1 MARER
6 MTSTEI
12 WLRLIDIGEL
22 YGERMVLLA
31 QRLQQESHIDTA
43 MLLTLGLTQKQTEN
57 SLPVHHTL
65 SKAACAG
72 LTNQIII

>member
-1 MARER
+1 

-31 QRLQQESHIDTA
+31 QRLQQEGHIDTA
-43 MLLTLGLTQKQTEN
+43 MLLTLGLTKKQTE
-57 SLPVHHTL
+57 
-65 SKAACAG
+65 KFFACAPHVIESS
-72 LTNQIII
+72 LRWLDEPDHHLAVS